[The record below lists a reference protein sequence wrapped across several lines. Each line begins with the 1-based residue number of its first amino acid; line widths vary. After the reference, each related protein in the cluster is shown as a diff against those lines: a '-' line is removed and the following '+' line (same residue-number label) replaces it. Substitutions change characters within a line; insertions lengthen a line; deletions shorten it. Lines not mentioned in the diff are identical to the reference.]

1 MTMIA
6 IDVLFP
12 RLGSHKSL
20 QVAITVPKFNDIEIE
35 LFYGYNGS
43 WSIPWSTVIFLLW
56 VAWFGQEHRLCREL
70 YRQYTEVS
78 LGLRS
83 TCGFNAVKCQVPWR
97 LDRDVRLACLRVSTP
112 TMSLLVLP
120 SQTASEIDGSP
131 DTITVINT
139 YKTISRPFSRPPS
152 VNYL

>member
-35 LFYGYNGS
+35 LFYGYSGS

-56 VAWFGQEHRLCREL
+56 VAWFGTRTQTLPWIIQL
-70 YRQYTEVS
+70 YTEVS

-112 TMSLLVLP
+112 TKSLLVLP
-120 SQTASEIDGSP
+120 SQIASEIDGSP
-131 DTITVINT
+131 DTLTVTKT
-139 YKTISRPFSRPPS
+139 YKTISHPFGRPPS

>member
-35 LFYGYNGS
+35 LFYGYSGS

-56 VAWFGQEHRLCREL
+56 VAWFGTRTVNYTDSTRRWASVWDLHAVLMRSNARCHGDLIETYGSPVSVYQPRQCHPWCFRLKL
-70 YRQYTEVS
+70 PQ
-78 LGLRS
+78 RS
-83 TCGFNAVKCQVPWR
+83 TGHLTQ
-97 LDRDVRLACLRVSTP
+97 
-112 TMSLLVLP
+112 
-120 SQTASEIDGSP
+120 
-131 DTITVINT
+131 
-139 YKTISRPFSRPPS
+139 
-152 VNYL
+152 